1 MGFNQET
8 MAGPDC
14 FPLRLSPC
22 TPAARHPHPFILT
35 GRCSQ
40 TRKFRR
46 FHWQSIHTWN
56 NKCPR
61 LQSITPTSQHTQT
74 HTQTHRQHTHTQTEQ
89 RRAERNGGGDAQQ
102 DEKRKKQKNRGSA
115 GLPGS
120 QLLPGCWLL
129 LAMSCNCQ
137 FILSQAFH
145 HHMQPGWRKPPESLR
160 NLLATSH
167 QQGLPR
173 CGGGQKMCVWRAA
186 ADERVPLTLRWF

>member
-1 MGFNQET
+1 

-22 TPAARHPHPFILT
+22 APAARHPHPFILT

-74 HTQTHRQHTHTQTEQ
+74 LTHRQHTHTHRQNREGQ
-89 RRAERNGGGDAQQ
+89 REMEGVMRNRMKK
-102 DEKRKKQKNRGSA
+102 EKEKKNRGSA

-167 QQGLPR
+167 
-173 CGGGQKMCVWRAA
+173 
-186 ADERVPLTLRWF
+186 